1 MAHQFCNLITD
12 IPGLRIGSAEDASAA
27 TGVTVILPDRPVTAA
42 ADVRGGGPGTRD
54 IDALSL
60 SSTVDEI
67 HALVLSGGS
76 GLGLG
81 AATGVQ
87 TWLAERGIGFPVGS
101 ARVPIVPQAILFDLL
116 NGGDKGWGTAP
127 LYERLARS
135 ACDAA
140 ATGFA
145 LGSAGAGFGA
155 TTATLRGGLGSASEM
170 LDGGMIVGAIVAA
183 NPVGSVIVGNSPHFW
198 AAPFEQGKEF
208 GGLRPAHP
216 YPADALALRLKGVA
230 ARSNTTLGVVATN
243 VCLDK
248 RQLQRIAIMAQTGLA
263 RAIYPVHTPLDG
275 DVVFA
280 LSTGE
285 IALPDPIAALTRLGA
300 AAANTLAR
308 AVARGI
314 YHASPA
320 PSFWTGPPAY
330 ATRFP
335 SNASR
340 AEGQP

>member
-1 MAHQFCNLITD
+1 M
-12 IPGLRIGSAEDASAA
+12 
-27 TGVTVILPDRPVTAA
+27 
-42 ADVRGGGPGTRD
+42 
-54 IDALSL
+54 
-60 SSTVDEI
+60 
-67 HALVLSGGS
+67 
-76 GLGLG
+76 
-81 AATGVQ
+81 
-87 TWLAERGIGFPVGS
+87 
-101 ARVPIVPQAILFDLL
+101 PQAILFDLL

-140 ATGFA
+140 ATCFA
-145 LGSAGAGFGA
+145 LGSAGAGLGA

-183 NPVGSVIVGNSPHFW
+183 NPVGSAIVGNSPHFW
-198 AAPFEQGKEF
+198 AAPFEQGEEF
-208 GGLRPAHP
+208 GGLGPARP

-330 ATRFP
+330 ATLFP
-335 SNASR
+335 PTRVEPRASHDATPVATLAPFRPDVSLDHADECLLVSFGTVPGGWR
-340 AEGQP
+340 ALGWRRWHCRSAPAIELRRELQRG

>member
-1 MAHQFCNLITD
+1 M
-12 IPGLRIGSAEDASAA
+12 
-27 TGVTVILPDRPVTAA
+27 
-42 ADVRGGGPGTRD
+42 
-54 IDALSL
+54 
-60 SSTVDEI
+60 
-67 HALVLSGGS
+67 LSGGS

-183 NPVGSVIVGNSPHFW
+183 NPVGSVIVGDSPHFW

-230 ARSNTTLGVVATN
+230 ARSNTTLGSRG
-243 VCLDK
+243 D
-248 RQLQRIAIMAQTGLA
+248 QR
-263 RAIYPVHTPLDG
+263 
-275 DVVFA
+275 
-280 LSTGE
+280 
-285 IALPDPIAALTRLGA
+285 
-300 AAANTLAR
+300 
-308 AVARGI
+308 
-314 YHASPA
+314 
-320 PSFWTGPPAY
+320 PP
-330 ATRFP
+330 R
-335 SNASR
+335 
-340 AEGQP
+340 